1 MTSAFFS
8 PLRTTSLIKFYPMRT
23 SFKSDP
29 LTKMVGVARTTGTS
43 ETTSTSAASEFSVTV
58 GIGQTAGP
66 ADVAQVTHS
75 MEMSMGVENTWS
87 QESST

>member
-1 MTSAFFS
+1 
-8 PLRTTSLIKFYPMRT
+8 
-23 SFKSDP
+23 
-29 LTKMVGVARTTGTS
+29 MVGVARTRGTS
-43 ETTSTSAASEFSVTV
+43 ETTATSAASEFSVTV

-66 ADVAQVTHS
+66 ADVAQVTQS